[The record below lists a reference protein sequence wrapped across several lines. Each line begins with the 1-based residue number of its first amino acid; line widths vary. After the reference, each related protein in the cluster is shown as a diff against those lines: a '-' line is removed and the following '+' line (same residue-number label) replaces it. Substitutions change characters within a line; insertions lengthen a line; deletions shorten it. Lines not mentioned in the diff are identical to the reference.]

1 MTRRVLLPSE
11 SEVRTALAEL
21 RTSNEDGIV
30 TARDL
35 ARQIGLANS
44 TFWRHFPEI
53 AQAVADENRATS
65 RVAQAAPANAP
76 RASDPNGS
84 LRKEN
89 ATLRDQIELAVAHI
103 QRLTIDNQALRNQL
117 EARSN
122 IAKLPMGGA
131 QR

>member
-21 RTSNEDGIV
+21 RTSNEDGII
-30 TARDL
+30 TARNL
-35 ARQIGLANS
+35 ARQLGLANS

-53 AQAVADENRATS
+53 AQAVADENRVTS
-65 RVAQAAPANAP
+65 RAAQAAPAKAP
-76 RASDPNGS
+76 RASDPNGA

-103 QRLTIDNQALRNQL
+103 QRLTIDNQTLRDQL
-117 EARSN
+117 EIQTN
-122 IAKLPMGGA
+122 IVRLPKER
-131 QR
+131 Q